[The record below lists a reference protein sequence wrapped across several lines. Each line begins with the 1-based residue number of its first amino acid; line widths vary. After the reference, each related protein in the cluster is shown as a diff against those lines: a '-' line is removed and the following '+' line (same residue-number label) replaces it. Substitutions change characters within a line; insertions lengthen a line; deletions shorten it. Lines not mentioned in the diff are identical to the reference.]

1 MSYQR
6 RFCEAVA
13 AELKADKVLN
23 AAGNVTVSIEDEISA
38 ADEVERQLGKRGV
51 LALVATTGHARKTG
65 TGASTAGDI
74 GLEVTVFENPK
85 LNRATNKEAFTLT
98 QAAEAIA
105 EALHWKRLAGFKNNI
120 RYISMQRADADEEDA
135 RMIVTF
141 AVLQALDESEAVK
154 WGIGGRTIWGA
165 ATSVKKTRGGEP
177 IFEPGKNGRA
187 KFYGIRDPH
196 WAIELTCTVDTAAPE
211 IPALGDN
218 FEFEG
223 VTYICSY
230 ASSSENGEDEATV
243 TLSGRTI

>member
-6 RFCEAVA
+6 KFCEAVA
-13 AELKADKVLN
+13 AELKADEVLN

-51 LALVATTGHARKTG
+51 LALIATTGHARKTG
-65 TGASTAGDI
+65 TGKSTAGDI

-85 LNRATNKEAFTLT
+85 LNRATNKDAFTLT

-105 EALHWKRLAGFKNNI
+105 ETLHWKKFAGFKNRI

-141 AVLQALDESEAVK
+141 AVLQALNEAEAVK
-154 WGIGGRTIWGA
+154 WGIGEKTIWGA
-165 ATSVKKTRGGEP
+165 VTTKERARGGTAQ
-177 IFEPGKNGRA
+177 FEPGRDGKA
-187 KFYGIRDPH
+187 KFVGVLDPH
-196 WAIELTCTVDTAAPE
+196 WAIQLTCTVETAAPE
-211 IPALGDN
+211 IPDLGEK

-223 VTYICSY
+223 VTYICSG
-230 ASSSENGEDEATV
+230 AKSNENGEDGSTV

>member
-65 TGASTAGDI
+65 TGESTAGDI

-85 LNRATNKEAFTLT
+85 LNRATNKDAFTLT

-177 IFEPGKNGRA
+177 IFEPAKNGRA

-223 VTYICSY
+223 VTYVCSY
-230 ASSSENGEDEATV
+230 ASSSENGEDGATV

>member
-6 RFCEAVA
+6 KFCEAVA
-13 AELKADKVLN
+13 AELKADEVLN

-51 LALVATTGHARKTG
+51 LALIATTGHARKTG
-65 TGASTAGDI
+65 TGESTAGDI

-85 LNRATNKEAFTLT
+85 LNRATNKDAVTLT

-105 EALHWKRLAGFKNNI
+105 EALHWKRLEGFKNNI

-141 AVLQALDESEAVK
+141 AVLQALDENEAVK

-165 ATSVKKTRGGEP
+165 VTSVKKTRGGEP

-196 WAIELTCTVDTAAPE
+196 WAIELTCTVETAAPE
-211 IPALGDN
+211 IPELGDS
-218 FEFEG
+218 FEFDG
-223 VTYICSY
+223 VTYVCSY
-230 ASSSENGEDEATV
+230 ASSSENGEDGATV

>member
-13 AELKADKVLN
+13 AELKADEVLN

-51 LALVATTGHARKTG
+51 LALIATTGHARKTG
-65 TGASTAGDI
+65 TGESTAGDI

-85 LNRATNKEAFTLT
+85 LNRATNKDAFTLT

-105 EALHWKRLAGFKNNI
+105 EALHWKRLAGFKNRI

-187 KFYGIRDPH
+187 KFYGIRDSH
-196 WAIELTCTVDTAAPE
+196 WAIELTCTVETAAPE
-211 IPALGDN
+211 IPELGDN

-223 VTYICSY
+223 VTYVCSS
-230 ASSSENGEDEATV
+230 ASSSENGEDGATV